1 MENTSN
7 EENVR
12 SCYIWNH
19 WINDLL
25 SHYYFAILILD
36 CEIYRTALSVH
47 RIDHIRSSR
56 KTRTTRMKP
65 FKSFMWPT
73 KISVARKSSVLYRSS
88 LKNAKK
94 YRLLPWHIL
103 RASSWTYLVNW
114 RRNGITSAFTDILL
128 SLLLFSS
135 GTIIPQCCLRGS
147 CLKRY
152 TPDIISCMNVSKDIQ
167 CSSISERHRYKVLSD
182 SESKGN
188 MKGNIKLYFPDIIR
202 CMNVSKDPKCSS
214 ISKRHQF

>member
-1 MENTSN
+1 M
-7 EENVR
+7 
-12 SCYIWNH
+12 
-19 WINDLL
+19 
-25 SHYYFAILILD
+25 
-36 CEIYRTALSVH
+36 
-47 RIDHIRSSR
+47 
-56 KTRTTRMKP
+56 
-65 FKSFMWPT
+65 
-73 KISVARKSSVLYRSS
+73 
-88 LKNAKK
+88 
-94 YRLLPWHIL
+94 
-103 RASSWTYLVNW
+103 
-114 RRNGITSAFTDILL
+114 SAFTDILL

-167 CSSISERHRYKVLSD
+167 CSIISERHRYKVLSD

-202 CMNVSKDPKCSS
+202 CMNVSKDPECSS

>member
-1 MENTSN
+1 M
-7 EENVR
+7 
-12 SCYIWNH
+12 
-19 WINDLL
+19 
-25 SHYYFAILILD
+25 
-36 CEIYRTALSVH
+36 
-47 RIDHIRSSR
+47 
-56 KTRTTRMKP
+56 
-65 FKSFMWPT
+65 
-73 KISVARKSSVLYRSS
+73 
-88 LKNAKK
+88 
-94 YRLLPWHIL
+94 
-103 RASSWTYLVNW
+103 
-114 RRNGITSAFTDILL
+114 SAFTDILL

-147 CLKRY
+147 CLNRY

-167 CSSISERHRYKVLSD
+167 CSSISERHRYKVLSH

>member
-1 MENTSN
+1 M
-7 EENVR
+7 
-12 SCYIWNH
+12 
-19 WINDLL
+19 
-25 SHYYFAILILD
+25 
-36 CEIYRTALSVH
+36 
-47 RIDHIRSSR
+47 
-56 KTRTTRMKP
+56 
-65 FKSFMWPT
+65 
-73 KISVARKSSVLYRSS
+73 
-88 LKNAKK
+88 
-94 YRLLPWHIL
+94 
-103 RASSWTYLVNW
+103 
-114 RRNGITSAFTDILL
+114 SAFTDILL

-147 CLKRY
+147 CLNRY

-188 MKGNIKLYFPDIIR
+188 IKGNIKRYFPDIIR

>member
-1 MENTSN
+1 M
-7 EENVR
+7 
-12 SCYIWNH
+12 
-19 WINDLL
+19 
-25 SHYYFAILILD
+25 
-36 CEIYRTALSVH
+36 
-47 RIDHIRSSR
+47 
-56 KTRTTRMKP
+56 
-65 FKSFMWPT
+65 
-73 KISVARKSSVLYRSS
+73 
-88 LKNAKK
+88 
-94 YRLLPWHIL
+94 
-103 RASSWTYLVNW
+103 
-114 RRNGITSAFTDILL
+114 SAFTDILL

-188 MKGNIKLYFPDIIR
+188 MEGNIKRFFPDINR